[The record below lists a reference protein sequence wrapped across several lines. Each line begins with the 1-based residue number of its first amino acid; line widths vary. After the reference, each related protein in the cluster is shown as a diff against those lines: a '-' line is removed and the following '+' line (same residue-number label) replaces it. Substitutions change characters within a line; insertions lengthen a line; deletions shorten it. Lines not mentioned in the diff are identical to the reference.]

1 MLPTMDIQFLLNSYS
16 FKKLVTKRPVQQVAP
31 VAPPTNHTSPH
42 LKSPSAKKKEGTSP
56 LLHLKKGKQNPLY
69 VSCSGIVLAQ

>member
-1 MLPTMDIQFLLNSYS
+1 MSYS
-16 FKKLVTKRPVQQVAP
+16 FKKLVTKRPVQQVSP
-31 VAPPTNHTSPH
+31 VAPPTNHTNPH

-69 VSCSGIVLAQ
+69 VSWYRTCTVNRDQGMF